1 MPVLPRKPLYWI
13 ASSRKDLKAL
23 PVPVQKTFGVALL
36 DVQHGGTPTHAVPL
50 KGFAGAGVL
59 EIVEDFKS
67 DTYRAVYTVNFPG
80 AVYVLHAF
88 QKKSKRGI
96 ATPPRDIALV
106 RSRYELARQHYAALQ
121 RQSREEGHA

>member
-1 MPVLPRKPLYWI
+1 M
-13 ASSRKDLKAL
+13 
-23 PVPVQKTFGVALL
+23 
-36 DVQHGGTPTHAVPL
+36 
-50 KGFAGAGVL
+50 
-59 EIVEDFKS
+59 
-67 DTYRAVYTVNFPG
+67 YTVDFPK